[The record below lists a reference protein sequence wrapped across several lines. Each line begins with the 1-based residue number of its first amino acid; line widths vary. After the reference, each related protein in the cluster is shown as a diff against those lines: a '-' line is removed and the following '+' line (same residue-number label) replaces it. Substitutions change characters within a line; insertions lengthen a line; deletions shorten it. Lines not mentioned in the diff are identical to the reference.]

1 MNLPTPIRTSLKRK
15 IFLRFTILVGLAI
28 AATGTLSVM
37 TVRSLV
43 KEEVMEDLVLLAQEG
58 GRKME
63 RIVSTHKSLV
73 RMMALDRA
81 VQGGIVSST
90 ELRMHLQKQKE
101 IFPDVE
107 NILIIAPDG
116 IVSTASDSRLEG
128 KDLSSI
134 EQIIEGGNGVYHGP
148 LHLLRAKKTYL
159 ISAPIRND
167 QGILKG
173 ILLVEL
179 KTDSLYRAPSG
190 EAAIGDSGAYLLL
203 EDSHGD
209 RCANPSHLVL
219 SKRSFL
225 DEALE
230 EESDTSGFSE
240 KFGTTSPVCKRAS
253 AGNEGIIESK
263 NENGVAVVAA
273 HHRLPAIGI
282 SVLAIVNENEIW
294 EPVRL
299 LLTMLAGAT
308 CILLLL
314 VTLIALRLA
323 HDVVQPILH
332 LQKSLKHINAGH
344 LSHKP
349 TIKTGDELEVL
360 DVETAKLSD
369 RLNEAYS
376 SLEKRVEERTR
387 ELAAEHA
394 KDEAL
399 IESIGEGFLAINLDG
414 KIITAN
420 HAVEDMIKLE
430 HSQIVG
436 AHFGS
441 ILHLKDKKDVPIP
454 PDQHIIHRAI
464 EEKVKMRTLP
474 SEILTCEQK
483 DGGSFPISIT
493 ATPFL
498 LGMEIQG
505 VVVTMRDITE
515 EKRIDRMK
523 SEFISLASH
532 QLRTPL
538 TAIGWYIELLQSEEI
553 ELTNDQKE
561 YMEQILHSHQR
572 MVVLVNS
579 LLNVS
584 RIELGRVKIEPKE
597 MTIDELVN
605 LPIQNLQHE
614 MDSKKLQFKKKLP
627 DGSLSVDPDLVQ
639 LVVENLL
646 SNAVKY
652 TPDGGVVELNVMGD
666 KDEIRFS
673 VTDTGMGIPHAQ
685 QSRIFEK
692 LFRADNVVKADTQGN
707 GIGLYISK
715 NTVDAWG
722 GKLWFQSE
730 EGKGTTFH
738 FTVPRVMEKLGDEEN
753 GDATAN
759 TAKDSS

>member
-1 MNLPTPIRTSLKRK
+1 
-15 IFLRFTILVGLAI
+15 
-28 AATGTLSVM
+28 
-37 TVRSLV
+37 
-43 KEEVMEDLVLLAQEG
+43 MEDLVMLAKEG
-58 GRKME
+58 GEEME
-63 RIVSTHKSLV
+63 RVVSSHKSLV
-73 RMMALDRA
+73 RMMALDRG
-81 VQGGIVSST
+81 VQGGILSDT
-90 ELRMHLQKQKE
+90 ELRTHIQKQKD

-107 NILIIAPDG
+107 NILILTSDG
-116 IVSTASDSRLEG
+116 ISTVATDSRLEG
-128 KDLSSI
+128 KDFSSL
-134 EQIIEGGNGVYHGP
+134 EQIKNGGNSVYHGSLKL
-148 LHLLRAKKTYL
+148 LHAKSTYL
-159 ISAPIRND
+159 ASTPIRND
-167 QGILKG
+167 QGVLKG
-173 ILLVEL
+173 ILLAEL
-179 KTDSLYRAPSG
+179 KTDPLYRALSG
-190 EAAIGDSGAYLLL
+190 ESAIGDTGAFFIL
-203 EDSHGD
+203 EEKDAL
-209 RCANPSHLVL
+209 CANPRNLVL
-219 SKRSFL
+219 SAHGSLEGPTDHVGFGMSS
-225 DEALE
+225 ALC
-230 EESDTSGFSE
+230 S
-240 KFGTTSPVCKRAS
+240 RA
-253 AGNEGIIESK
+253 AEGNDRMFVSNDPQGNSVI
-263 NENGVAVVAA
+263 VARHNIAS
-273 HHRLPAIGI
+273 IGI
-282 SVLAIVNENEIW
+282 SILTTVNESEIW

-299 LLTMLAGAT
+299 LLTILAGT
-308 CILLLL
+308 TVILLLF
-314 VTLIALRLA
+314 VILIALRLA

-360 DVETAKLSD
+360 DVEAAKLAE
-369 RLNEAYS
+369 RLNEACT
-376 SLEKRVEERTR
+376 SLEKRVEERTQ

-399 IESIGEGFLAINLDG
+399 IESIGEGFLAIGLDG
-414 KIITAN
+414 KILTAN
-420 HAVEDMIKLE
+420 RAVEDLTKLDR
-430 HSQIVG
+430 SQIVG

-441 ILHLKDKKDVPIP
+441 VLHLKDKKGIPLP
-454 PDQHIIHRAI
+454 PDQHIVQRAVD
-464 EEKVKMRTLP
+464 EKVKMRSLP
-474 SEILTCEQK
+474 SEIITCEKK
-483 DGGSFPISIT
+483 DGDSFPINIT

-498 LGMEIQG
+498 LGMEMQG

-538 TAIGWYIELLQSEEI
+538 TAIGWYIELLQNENL

-561 YMEQILHSHQR
+561 YVEQILHSHQR

-597 MTIDELVN
+597 LTVEELVK
-605 LPIQNLQHE
+605 LPVENLQHE
-614 MDSKKLQFKKKLP
+614 MEKRKLKFNKRLP
-627 DGSLSVDPDLVQ
+627 EGTLTVDPDLVQ

-652 TPDGGVVELNVMGD
+652 TPDEGIVELSVMGD

-692 LFRADNVVKADTQGN
+692 LFRADNVVKADTQGS

-715 NTVDAWG
+715 NTVDSWG

-738 FTVPRVMEKLGDEEN
+738 FTVPRIMEKMGDEEN
-753 GDATAN
+753 GETTEDT
-759 TAKDSS
+759 TKDSS